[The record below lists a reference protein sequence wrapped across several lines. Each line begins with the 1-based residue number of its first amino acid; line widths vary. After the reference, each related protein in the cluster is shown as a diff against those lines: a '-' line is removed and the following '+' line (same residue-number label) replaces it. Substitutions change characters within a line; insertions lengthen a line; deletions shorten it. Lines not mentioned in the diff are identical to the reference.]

1 MKRDTVQAMSLE
13 TAALNFYVYN
23 GDESMATGNQSIRH
37 GNQVEV
43 NEQIIHTTGIF
54 YGQSI
59 QQSIKIEGLVT
70 LNLSSEYNW
79 FSQLE
84 ESIMQHLHHPPLRVP
99 NVIGPDEWS

>member
-1 MKRDTVQAMSLE
+1 M
-13 TAALNFYVYN
+13 
-23 GDESMATGNQSIRH
+23 RH

-54 YGQSI
+54 YGQLI
-59 QQSIKIEGLVT
+59 QQSIRIEGLVT

-84 ESIMQHLHHPPLRVP
+84 EPIVQHLHHPPSACAER
-99 NVIGPDEWS
+99 DWA